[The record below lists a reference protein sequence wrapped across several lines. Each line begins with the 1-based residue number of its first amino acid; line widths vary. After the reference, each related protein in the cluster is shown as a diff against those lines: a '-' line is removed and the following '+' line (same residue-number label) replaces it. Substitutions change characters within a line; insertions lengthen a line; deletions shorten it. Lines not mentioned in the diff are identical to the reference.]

1 MRCFIIKDSFKKMLS
16 DRRVIQLIQGT
27 VIHFKIKLKNIDRLL
42 KLIGISL
49 VLSASL
55 T

>member
-1 MRCFIIKDSFKKMLS
+1 MLS

-27 VIHFKIKLKNIDRLL
+27 VIHFKIKFNNIDRLL
-42 KLIGISL
+42 KLIVTLL